1 MATAASMH
9 TVAQAQQRILDA
21 IRPLRVERVPLSE
34 ALGRVLSMPVVSR
47 RTLPPFDNSGMDG
60 YAVRA
65 RDTDGASEQKP
76 VELPVVGESRAG
88 SVPGRELQPGTAMR
102 IMTGAPLPD
111 GADAV
116 VRYEDT
122 DSGRDRVRVMVAV
135 SYGTNVR
142 RAGEDM
148 NPGEEILA
156 PGRRLRPADLA
167 ACAAL
172 GNPWLE
178 VYRRPRVAVV
188 STGDELVDVDRE
200 PGPGQIVDSNA
211 VAIAAAVSQAGGEP
225 VRIGIARDTVVDLRR
240 ALGEAARCDLIVSS
254 AGVSMGD
261 HDHVRDVVDEMG
273 SMSFWRVAMRPG
285 KPLAVGVVQGVPFIG
300 LPGNPV
306 SSQVTFEL
314 FARPAVLALQG
325 ATELHRRRLAARAL
339 QPMDKPDGLE
349 TFHRGILSDMRPG
362 ELPGVK
368 LTGPQGSGI
377 MRSLVLADCLIALPA
392 HGERVEAG
400 TIVEVIPLA

>member
-1 MATAASMH
+1 VTTAAPMH
-9 TVAQAQQRILDA
+9 TVAQAQQRILDG
-21 IRPLRVERVPLSE
+21 IRPLRTERIPLNE
-34 ALGRVLSMPVVSR
+34 ALGRVLSMAVVSR

-60 YAVRA
+60 YAVRF
-65 RDTDGASEQKP
+65 RDTQGASEEHP

-88 SVPGRELQPGTAMR
+88 TAPGRELQRGTAMR
-102 IMTGAPLPD
+102 IMTGAPLPE

-122 DSGRDRVRVMVAV
+122 DSGRDTMRVMVEV
-135 SYGTNVR
+135 SHGTNVR

-148 NPGEEILA
+148 KPGDEILA

-188 STGDELVDVDRE
+188 STGDELVDVERE

-211 VAIAAAVSQAGGEP
+211 VAIAGAVREAGGEP
-225 VRIGIARDTVVDLRR
+225 VRIGIARDNVVDLRR

-261 HDHVRDVVDEMG
+261 HDHVRDVVAEMG
-273 SMSFWRVAMRPG
+273 SMGFWRVAMRPG
-285 KPLAVGVVQGVPFIG
+285 KPLAVGVVQDVPFIG

-314 FARPAVLALQG
+314 FARPAILALQG
-325 ATELHRRRLAARAL
+325 ATEVHRRRQAARTLEA
-339 QPMDKPDGLE
+339 MEKADGLE
-349 TFHRGILSDMRPG
+349 TFHRGVLTPPRHGD
-362 ELPGVK
+362 LPGVR

-377 MRSLVLADCLIALPA
+377 MRSLVIADCLIALPA
-392 HGERVEAG
+392 AGTSVEAG
-400 TIVEVIPLA
+400 AIVEIIPLV

>member
-1 MATAASMH
+1 ML
-9 TVAQAQQRILDA
+9 TVAQAQRRILDA
-21 IRPLRVERVPLSE
+21 ITPLRTERVALTE
-34 ALGRVLSMPVVSR
+34 ALGRVLAEPVVSR

-60 YAVRA
+60 YAVRYQ
-65 RDTDGASEQKP
+65 DTRGATETKP
-76 VELPVVGESRAG
+76 VVLQVVGESRAG
-88 SVPGRELQPGTAMR
+88 MPPGRRLTPGTAMR
-102 IMTGAPLPD
+102 IMTGAPVPE

-122 DSGRDRVRVMVAV
+122 DSGREQVRIAV
-135 SYGTNVR
+135 EVTSGTNIR

-148 NPGEEILA
+148 NPGDPILQ

-172 GNPWLE
+172 GNAWLE
-178 VYRRPRVAVV
+178 VHRRPRVAVV
-188 STGDELVDVDRE
+188 STGDELVEPDVE

-211 VAIAAAVSQAGGEP
+211 VAIAAAVREAGGDP

-240 ALGEAARCDLIVSS
+240 AFTEASRCDLVVSS

-261 HDHVRDVVDEMG
+261 HDHVRDVVDALGRMD
-273 SMSFWRVAMRPG
+273 FWRVAMRPG
-285 KPLAVGVVQGVPFIG
+285 KPLAVGVVNNVPFIG

-314 FARPAVLALQG
+314 FARPAVLQLQG
-325 ATELHRRRLAARAL
+325 ATEVQRRRTAARARDA
-339 QPMDKPDGLE
+339 MDKPEGLE
-349 TFHRGILSDMRPG
+349 TFHRGILQNAARGDD
-362 ELPGVK
+362 LPGVR

-392 HGERVEAG
+392 AGDRIEAG
-400 TIVEVIPLA
+400 EVVEVIPLA